1 MRGLQVEGAWPEV
14 FGDLQA
20 VEADLTR
27 IDAEARYRRDAW
39 SFIRECVTTVD
50 ELDPE
55 TPIKPFPVGVCVRCQ
70 RYLGHPDRQ
79 RCPRCGQPGQPL
91 GYLEHLARQWQTGEP
106 ALLVV
111 PKARRMRLTWL
122 FVALHVWLAWS
133 RPKAN
138 VFFVSSKEEKSA
150 ELVERARGILARLP
164 TDRVVPFK
172 VHHKNSPPEIRLLG
186 NGAKIWGISEGADQ
200 LRQYTA
206 TAILADEFGHWEW
219 PRNAFTAMRPCID
232 GGGRLTILSSAYPG
246 FYRELVAGE
255 ALG

>member
-1 MRGLQVEGAWPEV
+1 MERAAWPEV
-14 FGDLQA
+14 FGDLSG
-20 VEADLTR
+20 VEADLRR

-39 SFIRECVTTVD
+39 SFVRECVTTVD
-50 ELDPE
+50 ELDAG
-55 TPIKPFPVGVCVRCQ
+55 TPIKAFPVGVCGGCQ
-70 RYLGHPDRQ
+70 RYLGHPDGG
-79 RCPRCGQPGQPL
+79 RCPACGGPERPL
-91 GYLEHLARQWQTGEP
+91 AYLETLARQWQTGDP

-122 FVALHVWLAWS
+122 FVALHVWLAW
-133 RPKAN
+133 RQPKAN

-164 TDRVVPFK
+164 RQLVGEIK
-172 VHHKNSPPEIRLLG
+172 VHHRNAPPEIRLLG

>member
-1 MRGLQVEGAWPEV
+1 MSRAQVEAWPEV
-14 FGDLQA
+14 FGDLVGLDQ
-20 VEADLTR
+20 DLYRLACET
-27 IDAEARYRRDAW
+27 RYRRDAW
-39 SFIRECVTTVD
+39 AFVRECVTTVD
-50 ELDPE
+50 ELDAE
-55 TPIKPFPVGVCVRCQ
+55 RPIKPFPVGVCPRCA
-70 RYLGHPDRQ
+70 RYLGHPDGNQ
-79 RCPRCGQPGQPL
+79 CPCCGQAGQPL
-91 GYLEHLARQWQTGEP
+91 DYLAQLARQWQSAQP
-106 ALLVV
+106 PLLIV

-122 FVALHVWLAWS
+122 FVSLNVWLAWS
-133 RPKAN
+133 RPKSN

-164 TDRVVPFK
+164 RELVGEVK